1 MGDIGES
8 QEHPLIQSLKDAVNW
23 TDAELLFRLE
33 TSICHEFAVWINGVH
48 AGGDPNK
55 VRMIQLYNNVPLME
69 YMRRFRFKKL
79 TTDPTNFEPLYRYN
93 LEPLYRIVDRLG
105 RDYYIQFAPTPA
117 ETIIHF
123 VNKPSAEISPILKNM
138 LSSVQSSRM
147 LTNE

>member
-1 MGDIGES
+1 MGDVRET
-8 QEHPLIQSLKDAVNW
+8 QVNHLIQSLKDAVNW
-23 TDAELLFRLE
+23 TDSELLFRLE

-69 YMRRFRFKKL
+69 YMRRFRFKKN
-79 TTDPTNFEPLYRYN
+79 TTDPTNFEPVYRYN

-105 RDYYIQFAPTPA
+105 REYYIQFGPTPA
-117 ETIIHF
+117 EAFIHF

-138 LSSVQSSRM
+138 LASAQSSRM